1 MEEQDLADHRSN
13 VYWDSDIERYVYRA
27 SALGNCQRSLV
38 MARAGLEGGETPEF
52 MKSAFKVGQRLED
65 VIIKRF
71 CAQEGYATVEGLKLL
86 QWGNTGVNGQV
97 EVEMNVGS
105 KAVVRCHPDGVVQKY
120 RSGEGDVDSNGD
132 VRVLEVKALGIGFYN
147 TYRTKG
153 IAGIPFNDWQWACE
167 MAGTGLKGAY
177 VIGVKCGQCKGK
189 GVIPSAVKVSSGPM
203 KGRILPPF
211 SPCQASGCEDGITT
225 LYVRYY
231 DTPTHTKS
239 EIIRRVWQLER
250 LGAEFDAG
258 EKVVCDWKMFP
269 CPYYTT
275 HDQLSGVWE
284 NEEKAG
290 DEGLPDE
297 TLRDLKAY
305 VIEYRKAEKQWTYW
319 GGKKEKAAGEIKK
332 IMADGG
338 MTEFKGAGGLT
349 YVEYERK
356 GNVDVGKLEEDG
368 VEVDKYRKSGSL
380 VRTVKVE
387 REKEEN
393 G

>member
-71 CAQEGYATVEGLKLL
+71 CAQEGYAAVEGLKLL
-86 QWGNTGVNGQV
+86 QWGDVGKNGQV
-97 EVEMNVGS
+97 EVEMKVGN

-132 VRVLEVKALGIGFYN
+132 VRVLEVKALGESFYN
-147 TYRTKG
+147 TYKSKG
-153 IAGIPFNDWQWACE
+153 IGGIPFYDWQWAYE
-167 MAGTGLKGAY
+167 MVGTGLKGVY
-177 VIGVKCGQCKGK
+177 VIGVKCGECKGA
-189 GVIPSAVKVSSGPM
+189 G
-203 KGRILPPF
+203 
-211 SPCQASGCEDGITT
+211 CEASECEDGITK
-225 LYVRYY
+225 LDVKYY

-239 EIIRRVWQLER
+239 EIIRRVLQLER

-258 EKVVCDWKMFP
+258 EKVECDWKMFP

-275 HDQLSGVWE
+275 HDQFSGVWKD
-284 NEEKAG
+284 EKGAG
-290 DEGLPDE
+290 DGGLADE

-305 VIEYRKAEKQWTYW
+305 VVEYRKAEKQWTYW
-319 GGKKEKAAGEIKK
+319 GGKKEKAAEGIKK

-338 MTEFKGAGGLT
+338 MTEFKGAGGLS

-356 GNVDVGKLEEDG
+356 GSVDVGELEKDG

-387 REKEEN
+387 KEKEEN